1 MEQHLEITADA
12 VSRMPREQLLA
23 AWTVLTEAVVEQALV
38 SVSSLLDLPEIGA
51 SLDERITESV
61 ETARQLEGAAA
72 AVLTISR
79 SADALVRVMAAE
91 HAEAVRQVEALEFEH
106 LRDVSYPLAPGEFAG
121 DSFGPALGMS
131 SGAAGAMAD
140 DAAQL
145 RCRHPEL
152 LRSALRGEVRF
163 ATVAAIASELE
174 HVEAPDLDEVN
185 RLLAAGSIPT
195 MTVEG
200 ARRQTKRLLRSLG
213 LARPVDPVEQRR
225 EMGVWFSPHL
235 EFDQL
240 TEMRVVLDS
249 VDAATVRAAI
259 DARAQFL
266 RDNAP
271 RSGDGAGHGLF
282 AGPSRADAFVDLLLG
297 QATVTTTLHLRVP
310 VRPPTSSPAEP
321 LSSRSV
327 LARAHG
333 STGCSGENSA
343 RKNAAAWFGDDVR
356 MPFGDVE
363 VPGVGIVD
371 AATVRALAGAVGT
384 KFVSEFVAVDGER
397 VTTLATVT
405 DSYRPMTLV
414 ERTVKTRDGHCRFP
428 YCTRPADV
436 TDVDHVIPF
445 AEGGA
450 TSPANLQ
457 CLCRHHHRAKT
468 FGGFAVVMQADGE
481 CLWESPTGHRWLTLP
496 SGPTLPQPAV
506 FTAPAA

>member
-1 MEQHLEITADA
+1 MQQHREITADA
-12 VSRMPREQLLA
+12 VSRMPSEQLLA
-23 AWTVLTEAVVEQALV
+23 AWTVLTEVVVEQALV
-38 SVSSLLDLPEIGA
+38 SVSPLLKLPEIGA

-61 ETARQLEGAAA
+61 ETARQLESAAA

-106 LRDVSYPLAPGEFAG
+106 LRDASYPLVPGEFAG

-174 HVEAPDLDEVN
+174 HAEAPDLEEVN

-213 LARPVDPVEQRR
+213 LSKPADPVEQRR

-259 DARAQFL
+259 DARAQFR

-271 RSGDGAGHGLF
+271 RSGDGTGNRLF
-282 AGPSRADAFVDLLLG
+282 AGPSRADALVDLVLG

-310 VRPPTSSPAEP
+310 VRPPTASPSAA
-321 LSSRSV
+321 LSLPSV
-327 LARAHG
+327 LPRPHG
-333 STGCSGENSA
+333 FAERPRKSSA
-343 RKNAAAWFGDDVR
+343 RKSTAAWTGDDVR
-356 MPFGDVE
+356 VPFGDLE
-363 VPGVGIVD
+363 VPGVGIVA
-371 AATVRALAGAVGT
+371 AATVRALAEAVGT

-397 VTTLATVT
+397 VTTLATVS
-405 DSYRPMTLV
+405 DSYRPTTLV
-414 ERTVKTRDGHCRFP
+414 ERTVKARDGHCRFP
-428 YCTRPADV
+428 YCTRPAEV

-481 CLWESPTGHRWLTLP
+481 CLWESPTGRRWLTFP